1 MQPNKTFRARNQNPR
16 TPAATSES
24 PAVRWTLIAV
34 TVTFLSLFL
43 LLPLITVFREAFRH
57 GVEVY
62 LASFDDRH
70 VRHAIRLTLLTAA
83 ICVPLNLI
91 FGVAAAWAVTKFDFR
106 GKSLFVTI
114 IDLPF
119 AVSPVI
125 AGFVF
130 IIIFGAHGYLGPLME
145 RWDIQVVFAF
155 PGIVLATT
163 FGTVPFI
170 ARELIPIMQAQGR
183 DEEYAAMTLGA
194 SGWRTFFKVTLPN
207 VKWGLFYGVILCNAR
222 AMGEFGGVEVVSGSI
237 SGKTSTMTLHI
248 QTLYFSFATVP
259 AFAMASVLAL
269 LALVTLVL
277 KNSIEWWATKRG

>member
-1 MQPNKTFRARNQNPR
+1 MGFAVTYLGLLVLIPLAGVFIRASGMTWQEFWAVVTSPQVVATYKITFGISLLA
-16 TPAATSES
+16 AATN
-24 PAVRWTLIAV
+24 AVFGLIVAW
-34 TVTFLSLFL
+34 SL
-43 LLPLITVFREAFRH
+43 VR
-57 GVEVY
+57 Y
-62 LASFDDRH
+62 SF
-70 VRHAIRLTLLTAA
+70 
-83 ICVPLNLI
+83 P
-91 FGVAAAWAVTKFDFR
+91 
-106 GKSLFVTI
+106 GKRILDGMV
-114 IDLPF
+114 DLPF
-119 AVSPVI
+119 ALPTAVAGI
-125 AGFVF
+125 ALTTIYAETG
-130 IIIFGAHGYLGPLME
+130 ILGQ
-145 RWDIQVVFAF
+145 WFYAI
-155 PGIVLATT
+155 GIVLATT